1 MIERCRVEV
10 EQQDDDNGGNYEHQ
24 NNASNYFSPRRTKSD
39 GKLLSMLM
47 VSRAGLF
54 FLHYARNFRER
65 RGKVPRIVG
74 YAETVVPLYSVDD
87 FKDHFCLR
95 RYTFE
100 QFEKDI
106 SDCDE
111 LKFGGRGKTPVT
123 VEKHALIFCGT

>member
-1 MIERCRVEV
+1 M
-10 EQQDDDNGGNYEHQ
+10 
-24 NNASNYFSPRRTKSD
+24 
-39 GKLLSMLM
+39 
-47 VSRAGLF
+47 
-54 FLHYARNFRER
+54 
-65 RGKVPRIVG
+65 PRIVG

-123 VEKHALIFCGT
+123 VEKHALMFLWYIGECWRAFQFFNSFIHLGAMVLGWGLGKHRLQRV